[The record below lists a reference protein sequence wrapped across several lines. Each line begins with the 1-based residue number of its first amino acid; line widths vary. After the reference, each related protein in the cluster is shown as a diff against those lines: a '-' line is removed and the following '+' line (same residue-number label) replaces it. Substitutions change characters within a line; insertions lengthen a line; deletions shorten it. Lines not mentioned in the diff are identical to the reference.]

1 MIKAN
6 KLGHVVLNVSD
17 AQASKGFYNRVLG
30 LEVASENEAG
40 DIIFLSLGEDH
51 HDLALFQNATGPQ
64 PDKTQPGLVHM
75 AWRLEDFTAVR
86 SAYKELKSQ
95 GIEAD
100 EVIQHNVTQSI
111 YISDPDGNTVE
122 LYCDRWENGLEVMN
136 TQGSMSR
143 LMDIETGEAIPET
156 VE

>member
-6 KLGHVVLNVSD
+6 KLAHVVLNVTD
-17 AQASKGFYNRVLG
+17 AQASKEFYMKALG
-30 LEVASENEAG
+30 LEVASETDEG
-40 DIIFLSLGEDH
+40 RVIFLTLGEEH
-51 HDLALFQNATGPQ
+51 HDLALFQRATGPR

-75 AWRLEDFTAVR
+75 AWQLDDFAAVR
-86 SAYKELKSQ
+86 SAYKELKAQ
-95 GIEAD
+95 GIEA
-100 EVIQHNVTQSI
+100 ETIQHNVTQSL

-136 TQGSMSR
+136 TQGPKRS
-143 LMDIETGEAIPET
+143 LMDIETGEAL